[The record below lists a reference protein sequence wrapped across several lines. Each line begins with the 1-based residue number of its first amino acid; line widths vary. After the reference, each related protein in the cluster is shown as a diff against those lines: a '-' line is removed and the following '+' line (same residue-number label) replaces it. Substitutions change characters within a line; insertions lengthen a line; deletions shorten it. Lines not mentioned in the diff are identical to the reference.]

1 MSMPFSIKHANHF
14 KHIPSLL
21 QMYKKNPVQFMET
34 MSKVDPDQVHEIINL
49 LKDLLEKSEAQE
61 TALENEL
68 QQASDNLGQA
78 SNDLVNAQD
87 NVAAAVAARETA
99 ESNLGTSKETR
110 EEKQREHDAATQVR
124 DDQVDGLNE
133 ENKVIDQVI
142 EMLRTLLPSGPDEP
156 ANAWSEYSRD
166 VACEG
171 NGAGRDTACD
181 VSNGGGVECCQES
194 ALARGFKYVV
204 WWEDMCYATE
214 TCDDPYNLVDTV
226 NYHYDGS
233 AFVEKKHNF
242 LSVKSSPAGHT
253 ARRKLLNL
261 ESILGQNPKEFV
273 AEMSKADPSAIQNI
287 IDLLEAL
294 KATNEA
300 AVSDILQKFDD
311 TEQALGVASAQVV
324 ADEDA
329 LAIAQSDEASAELAL
344 TEAETAESSAQNAK
358 TEAQDVYNG
367 EIDTLNNEQQVLR
380 DVIGLLE
387 NLVN

>member
-1 MSMPFSIKHANHF
+1 M
-14 KHIPSLL
+14 
-21 QMYKKNPVQFMET
+21 
-34 MSKVDPDQVHEIINL
+34 
-49 LKDLLEKSEAQE
+49 
-61 TALENEL
+61 
-68 QQASDNLGQA
+68 G
-78 SNDLVNAQD
+78 
-87 NVAAAVAARETA
+87 
-99 ESNLGTSKETR
+99 
-110 EEKQREHDAATQVR
+110 
-124 DDQVDGLNE
+124 
-133 ENKVIDQVI
+133 
-142 EMLRTLLPSGPDEP
+142 
-156 ANAWSEYSRD
+156 
-166 VACEG
+166 
-171 NGAGRDTACD
+171 
-181 VSNGGGVECCQES
+181 
-194 ALARGFKYVV
+194 ARGFKYVV
-204 WWEDMCYATE
+204 WWEDMCYATWA
-214 TCDDPYNLVDTV
+214 CDDPYNLVDTV

-324 ADEDA
+324 ADEEA

-344 TEAETAESSAQNAK
+344 TEAETSESSAQNAE
-358 TEAQDVYNG
+358 TEAQDVYDG